1 MNTLNKTFL
10 PVTLDECHAR
20 GWDAPDFVYVC
31 GDAYVDHPSFGLAI
45 ISRILEK
52 AGYRVA
58 MLCLPPWQ
66 DVSAFKQF
74 GKPRLGFLVSAGV
87 IDSMV
92 NHYTVAKKRRH
103 DDAYAPGGK
112 GFMRPDRATIVYCNR
127 IRQAYR
133 DVPILIGGVE
143 ASLRRFSHYDYW
155 DDKVR
160 HSILVDSGATL
171 LMYGMGE
178 TSIIECANW
187 VADGMNPAELP
198 KMRGIC
204 YMSKTP
210 DPTCV
215 QLPSHQ
221 EVSTD
226 KRKYAE
232 AFVIQYDEQD
242 PIRGRRMCQQQDTDR
257 YLIQNQPSLP
267 LSREA
272 LDAVYDL
279 PYTRTYHPMYKAEGG
294 IPALQEV
301 EFSIASTRGCFGS
314 CNFCAITFHQGRII
328 QSRSPESILREGKL
342 LTQLPNFKGYIHDV
356 GGPTANF
363 RYPSCDRQK
372 TEGVCPRRKCLAP
385 TPCKNLKV
393 DHTEYAH
400 LLREIEKIDGVKKVF
415 VRSGIRFDYLM
426 YDPDRTFFRQLVTHH
441 VSGQLKVA
449 PEHCSDHAL
458 TMMGKPCIAVF
469 EAFRDAYF
477 SYCKEAGLE
486 QYLVPYLM
494 SSHPGTTMEDAV
506 TMALWLK
513 KWGYSPEQVQDFYP
527 TPGTISTVM
536 YYTGIHPM
544 TGKSVYVTT
553 DYHEKQLQRALLQYA
568 RPENRNLVREALRKA
583 GREDLIG
590 TGPECLVRPAFGQ
603 EEPSAPYSDRRKA
616 NLTKT
621 RKNTKNSSHKE
632 KKTPSRAQSGDKKK
646 SKLERIFGDDAVRIL
661 READRMKRGEGSH
674 SESGASASGK
684 KDTRTPRTQKGG
696 RDGSFAP
703 AKKEKNGKKNTKR

>member
-242 PIRGRRMCQQQDTDR
+242 PIRGKRMCQQQDTDR
-257 YLIQNQPSLP
+257 YLIQNQPCLP

-356 GGPTANF
+356 GGPTADF
-363 RYPSCDRQK
+363 RGPACKKQLTK
-372 TEGVCPRRKCLAP
+372 GACPNRNCLFP
-385 TPCKNLKV
+385 EPCKNMV
-393 DHTEYAH
+393 ADHRDYVK
-400 LLREIEKIDGVKKVF
+400 LLRELKDIPGVKKVF
-415 VRSGIRFDYLM
+415 IRSGIRFDYVLA
-426 YDPDRTFFRQLVTHH
+426 DKDQTFLSELVKDH
-441 VSGQLKVA
+441 VSGQLRVA
-449 PEHCSDHAL
+449 PEHVSNRVL
-458 TMMGKPCIAVF
+458 SYMGKPRHEVYQEFIRRF
-469 EAFRDAYF
+469 DACNKKTGKQQYALPYF
-477 SYCKEAGLE
+477 
-486 QYLVPYLM
+486 M
-494 SSHPGTTMEDAV
+494 SSHPGCDLEDAV
-506 TMALWLK
+506 ELAEYIRDM
-513 KWGYSPEQVQDFYP
+513 GFIPEQAQDFYP
-527 TPGTISTVM
+527 TPSTLSTCM
-536 YYTGIHPM
+536 YYTGLDPRTM
-544 TGKSVYVTT
+544 DPVYVPKSP
-553 DYHEKQLQRALLQYA
+553 HEKAMQRALIQY
-568 RPENRNLVREALRKA
+568 RNPENYELVCEALRRTH
-583 GREDLIG
+583 REDLIG
-590 TGPECLVRPAFGQ
+590 FGPKCLVRPRKMAGEAGKPSRGKGSNGKGFGQ
-603 EEPSAPYSDRRKA
+603 KTANDRSGQGKA
-616 NLTKT
+616 KT
-621 RKNTKNSSHKE
+621 GGRP
-632 KKTPSRAQSGDKKK
+632 KKTLRNVHKKK
-646 SKLERIFGDDAVRIL
+646 
-661 READRMKRGEGSH
+661 
-674 SESGASASGK
+674 
-684 KDTRTPRTQKGG
+684 
-696 RDGSFAP
+696 
-703 AKKEKNGKKNTKR
+703 

>member
-66 DVSAFKQF
+66 DASAFKQF

-242 PIRGRRMCQQQDTDR
+242 PIRGKRMCQQQDTDR
-257 YLIQNQPSLP
+257 YLIQNQPCLP

-356 GGPTANF
+356 GGPTADF
-363 RYPSCDRQK
+363 RGPACKKQLTK
-372 TEGVCPRRKCLAP
+372 GACPNRNCLFP
-385 TPCKNLKV
+385 EPCKNMV
-393 DHTEYAH
+393 ADHRDYVK
-400 LLREIEKIDGVKKVF
+400 LLRELKDIPGVKKVF
-415 VRSGIRFDYLM
+415 IRSGIRFDYVLA
-426 YDPDRTFFRQLVTHH
+426 DKDQTFLSELVKDH
-441 VSGQLKVA
+441 VSGQLRVA
-449 PEHCSDHAL
+449 PEHVSNRVL
-458 TMMGKPCIAVF
+458 SYMGKPRHEVYQEFIRRF
-469 EAFRDAYF
+469 DACNKKTGKQQYALPYF
-477 SYCKEAGLE
+477 
-486 QYLVPYLM
+486 M
-494 SSHPGTTMEDAV
+494 SSHPGCDLEDAV
-506 TMALWLK
+506 ELAEYIRDM
-513 KWGYSPEQVQDFYP
+513 GFIPEQAQDFYP
-527 TPGTISTVM
+527 TPSTLSTCM
-536 YYTGIHPM
+536 YYTGLDPRTM
-544 TGKSVYVTT
+544 DPVYVPKSP
-553 DYHEKQLQRALLQYA
+553 HEKAMQRALIQY
-568 RPENRNLVREALRKA
+568 RNPENYELVCEALRRTH
-583 GREDLIG
+583 REDLIG
-590 TGPECLVRPAFGQ
+590 FGPKCLVRPRKMAGEAGKPSRGKGSNGKGFGQ
-603 EEPSAPYSDRRKA
+603 KTANDRSGQGKA
-616 NLTKT
+616 KT
-621 RKNTKNSSHKE
+621 GGRP
-632 KKTPSRAQSGDKKK
+632 KKTLRNVHKKK
-646 SKLERIFGDDAVRIL
+646 
-661 READRMKRGEGSH
+661 
-674 SESGASASGK
+674 
-684 KDTRTPRTQKGG
+684 
-696 RDGSFAP
+696 
-703 AKKEKNGKKNTKR
+703 

>member
-10 PVTLDECHAR
+10 PVMLDECHAR

-66 DVSAFKQF
+66 DASAFKQF

-242 PIRGRRMCQQQDTDR
+242 PIRGKRMCQQQDTDR
-257 YLIQNQPSLP
+257 YLIQNQPCLP

-356 GGPTANF
+356 GGPTADF
-363 RYPSCDRQK
+363 RGPACKKQLTK
-372 TEGVCPRRKCLAP
+372 GACPNRNCLFP
-385 TPCKNLKV
+385 EPCKNMV
-393 DHTEYAH
+393 ADHRDYVK
-400 LLREIEKIDGVKKVF
+400 LLRELKDIPGVKKVF
-415 VRSGIRFDYLM
+415 IRSGIRFDYVLA
-426 YDPDRTFFRQLVTHH
+426 DKDQTFLSELVKDH
-441 VSGQLKVA
+441 VSGQLRVA
-449 PEHCSDHAL
+449 PEHVSNRVL
-458 TMMGKPCIAVF
+458 SYMGKPRHEVYQEFIRRF
-469 EAFRDAYF
+469 DACNKKTGKQQYALPYF
-477 SYCKEAGLE
+477 
-486 QYLVPYLM
+486 M
-494 SSHPGTTMEDAV
+494 SSHPGCDLEDAV
-506 TMALWLK
+506 ELAEYIRDM
-513 KWGYSPEQVQDFYP
+513 GFIPEQAQDFYP
-527 TPGTISTVM
+527 TPSTLSTCM
-536 YYTGIHPM
+536 YYTGLDPRTM
-544 TGKSVYVTT
+544 DPVYVPKSP
-553 DYHEKQLQRALLQYA
+553 HEKAMQRALIQY
-568 RPENRNLVREALRKA
+568 RNPENYELVCEALRRTH
-583 GREDLIG
+583 REDLIG
-590 TGPECLVRPAFGQ
+590 FGPKCLVRPRKMAGETGKPSRGKGSNGKGFGQ
-603 EEPSAPYSDRRKA
+603 KTANDRSGQGKA
-616 NLTKT
+616 KT
-621 RKNTKNSSHKE
+621 GGRP
-632 KKTPSRAQSGDKKK
+632 KKTLRNVHKKK
-646 SKLERIFGDDAVRIL
+646 
-661 READRMKRGEGSH
+661 
-674 SESGASASGK
+674 
-684 KDTRTPRTQKGG
+684 
-696 RDGSFAP
+696 
-703 AKKEKNGKKNTKR
+703 

>member
-1 MNTLNKTFL
+1 MRGTEFL
-10 PVTLDECHAR
+10 PVSREEMRAR
-20 GWDAPDFVYVC
+20 DWYYYDFLVVMA
-31 GDAYVDHPSFGLAI
+31 DAYIDHPSFGSTLIA
-45 ISRILEK
+45 RLLE
-52 AGYRVA
+52 AEGYRVA
-58 MLCLPPWQ
+58 VLAQPDWH
-66 DVSAFKQF
+66 DYTAFAEM
-74 GKPRLGFLVSAGV
+74 GKPRFGV
-87 IDSMV
+87 FIGGGNLDSMV
-92 NHYTVAKKRRH
+92 AHYTVAKRRR
-103 DDAYAPGGK
+103 DKDLYSPGGK
-112 GFMRPDRATIVYCNR
+112 MGCRPDRATIVYANR
-127 IRQAYR
+127 AREAFGSGT
-133 DVPILIGGVE
+133 PIIIGGLE
-143 ASLRRFSHYDYW
+143 ASLRRFAHYDYW

-242 PIRGRRMCQQQDTDR
+242 PIRGKRMCQQQDTDR
-257 YLIQNQPSLP
+257 YLIQNQPCLP

-363 RYPSCDRQK
+363 RKPACPNQLKVGACKHRQ
-372 TEGVCPRRKCLAP
+372 CLFP
-385 TPCKNLKV
+385 QPCKNLQV
-393 DHTEYAH
+393 DHEEF
-400 LLREIEKIDGVKKVF
+400 LSILKQLRELPKVKKVF
-415 VRSGIRFDYLM
+415 VRSGLRYDYIMSDKNPTRFLREFCKYN
-426 YDPDRTFFRQLVTHH
+426 

-449 PEHCSDHAL
+449 PEHVCPYVLDR
-458 TMMGKPCIAVF
+458 MGKPRR
-469 EAFRDAYF
+469 ELYDAFVARYQQVN
-477 SYCKEAGLE
+477 EQLGLK
-486 QYLVPYLM
+486 QYLIPYLM
-494 SSHPGTTMEDAV
+494 SSHPGSDLNAAIELACYLRDT
-506 TMALWLK
+506 
-513 KWGYSPEQVQDFYP
+513 GFYPEQVQDFYP
-527 TPGTISTVM
+527 TPGTLSTCM
-536 YYTGIHPM
+536 FYTGLDPRTM
-544 TGKSVYVTT
+544 QPVFVARSPE
-553 DYHEKQLQRALLQYA
+553 EKAMQRALMQYR
-568 RPENRNLVREALRKA
+568 RPQNYFLVREALQKA
-583 GREDLIG
+583 GRTDLIG
-590 TGPECLVRPAFGQ
+590 FTPKCLIRPY
-603 EEPSAPYSDRRKA
+603 PP
-616 NLTKT
+616 
-621 RKNTKNSSHKE
+621 KE
-632 KKTPSRAQSGDKKK
+632 KKADAPDQPPERKSTPAK
-646 SKLERIFGDDAVRIL
+646 
-661 READRMKRGEGSH
+661 
-674 SESGASASGK
+674 
-684 KDTRTPRTQKGG
+684 
-696 RDGSFAP
+696 P
-703 AKKEKNGKKNTKR
+703 AKKRQARR

>member
-1 MNTLNKTFL
+1 MTTLNKTFL

-45 ISRILEK
+45 ISRILEN

-66 DVSAFKQF
+66 DASAFKQF

-242 PIRGRRMCQQQDTDR
+242 PIRGKRMCQQQDTDR
-257 YLIQNQPSLP
+257 YLIQNQPCLP

-314 CNFCAITFHQGRII
+314 CNFCAITFHQGRIV
-328 QSRSPESILREGKL
+328 QARSHDSLVEEARAITDEPG
-342 LTQLPNFKGYIHDV
+342 FKGYIHDV

-363 RYPSCDRQK
+363 RAPACAKQTK
-372 TEGVCPRRKCLAP
+372 AGACPHQRCLFPEPCERLEADHADYLKLLERLRKLP
-385 TPCKNLKV
+385 
-393 DHTEYAH
+393 
-400 LLREIEKIDGVKKVF
+400 GVKKVF
-415 VRSGIRFDYLM
+415 VRSGIRFDYVM
-426 YDPDRTFFRQLVTHH
+426 ADPDPDRTFLRELVEHH
-441 VSGQLKVA
+441 VSGQLRVA
-449 PEHCSDHAL
+449 PEHVSDTVLAA
-458 TMMGKPCIAVF
+458 MGKPPRAVYDAFCDAF
-469 EAFRDAYF
+469 EEINRETGKKQFV
-477 SYCKEAGLE
+477 
-486 QYLVPYLM
+486 VPYLM
-494 SSHPGTTMEDAV
+494 SSHPGSTLAEAIELAEYVRDM
-506 TMALWLK
+506 
-513 KWGYSPEQVQDFYP
+513 GFNPEQVQDFYP
-527 TPGTISTVM
+527 TPSTISTCM
-536 YYTGIHPM
+536 YYTGLDPLTMEPI
-544 TGKSVYVTT
+544 YVPKTS
-553 DYHEKQLQRALLQYA
+553 HEKALQRALIQY
-568 RPENRNLVREALRKA
+568 RNPANYDLVREALVKA
-583 GREDLIG
+583 GRTDLIG
-590 TGPECLVRPAFGQ
+590 WDEQCLIRPKRPKKRDADGGAPKGKGRGAKERGSFGKGKNAKGRVSSERSRGAVGAASKPQ
-603 EEPSAPYSDRRKA
+603 RAGKPPKA
-616 NLTKT
+616 NG
-621 RKNTKNSSHKE
+621 R
-632 KKTPSRAQSGDKKK
+632 
-646 SKLERIFGDDAVRIL
+646 
-661 READRMKRGEGSH
+661 
-674 SESGASASGK
+674 
-684 KDTRTPRTQKGG
+684 KGG
-696 RDGSFAP
+696 IRKG
-703 AKKEKNGKKNTKR
+703 R